1 MAWMTAPGKHPV
13 RGYGQVMAHRVRQ
26 LLVAAV
32 AVVALAG
39 CVHPRPDWLGTRP
52 LPLRPDG
59 LGQIQPTPPELVD
72 RQLVSIDYL
81 PPPASDKFES
91 SIQMVPPDV
100 VARSTYTRACPV
112 ALEDLRY
119 VKVSFFGFDSK
130 FHTGELMI
138 HEAAAP
144 GIVEV
149 FRKLHAA
156 RFPIEEMRIPD
167 PALANAAPTGDGNDT
182 VAFACRPVVTTTQ
195 TWSQH
200 AFGLAI
206 DINPFHNPYVK
217 RDIVIPELASAYLA
231 RSNVR
236 PGMIAPNDVVVKAF
250 KAMGWTWGGTWNSPK
265 DFQHFSWNG
274 K

>member
-1 MAWMTAPGKHPV
+1 MARRLKLAG
-13 RGYGQVMAHRVRQ
+13 AALAA
-26 LLVAAV
+26 LL
-32 AVVALAG
+32 LAG

-59 LGQIQPTPPELVD
+59 LGEIQPTPPELVD

-81 PPPASDKFES
+81 PPPASDTFES
-91 SIQMVPPDV
+91 SIEMVPAEV

-119 VKVSFFGFDSK
+119 VKVSFFGFDRK
-130 FHTGELMI
+130 FHTGELLI
-138 HEAAAP
+138 HEVAAAP
-144 GIVEV
+144 IVEV

-182 VAFACRPVVTTTQ
+182 VAFACRPVVTSTQ

-206 DINPFHNPYVK
+206 DINPFQNPYVK
-217 RDIVIPELASAYLA
+217 GDIVIPELASSYLA
-231 RSNVR
+231 AAAFVR
-236 PGMIAPNDVVVKAF
+236 G
-250 KAMGWTWGGTWNSPK
+250 
-265 DFQHFSWNG
+265 
-274 K
+274 

>member
-1 MAWMTAPGKHPV
+1 MRPSPPRLARHPS
-13 RGYGQVMAHRVRQ
+13 
-26 LLVAAV
+26 
-32 AVVALAG
+32 
-39 CVHPRPDWLGTRP
+39 

-119 VKVSFFGFDSK
+119 VRVSFFGFDSK

-149 FRKLHAA
+149 FR
-156 RFPIEEMRIPD
+156 
-167 PALANAAPTGDGNDT
+167 
-182 VAFACRPVVTTTQ
+182 
-195 TWSQH
+195 
-200 AFGLAI
+200 
-206 DINPFHNPYVK
+206 
-217 RDIVIPELASAYLA
+217 
-231 RSNVR
+231 
-236 PGMIAPNDVVVKAF
+236 
-250 KAMGWTWGGTWNSPK
+250 
-265 DFQHFSWNG
+265 
-274 K
+274 